1 MSVLA
6 RALRV
11 WRGPEPSLP
20 PDRSR
25 GLPRGT
31 GQWDDSRWARL
42 LLCFLPLGA
51 VGSCQPP
58 EASAEPP
65 ARAPLPP
72 PHPYPLATCRRPVL
86 CLPSPWA
93 QSVLPAAPRPRAQ
106 ASGRQAS
113 CAGVP
118 PQLVAVRAPR
128 GPQVQPCRRRVLRLR
143 SCEWFMCCLAQ
154 QASEKIDRYRAHA
167 AHVFLTLLHAAGPAG
182 PTVPHVPHRG
192 DLEQLFPRYWGS
204 WRPSPAGRQAPP
216 AAAVLQVRG
225 GVCELECAGPGLPP
239 RHPAAGAAL
248 LPLPRAAGAGRVRG
262 RPHGV
267 HGERPP
273 ARLRPGPRGPF
284 REEGRVRGASAR
296 QRVVRTIHW
305 AQAAPG
311 ASQRGA

>member
-6 RALRV
+6 RAPRV

-118 PQLVAVRAPR
+118 PPARGRARAEGPSGAAMPTPCAPASQLRVVHVLPGPAGEREDRPVPRARRPRVPDAAARRRPRRPHRPPRAPPGR
-128 GPQVQPCRRRVLRLR
+128 PGAALPQVLGVLAPVPGR
-143 SCEWFMCCLAQ
+143 
-154 QASEKIDRYRAHA
+154 
-167 AHVFLTLLHAAGPAG
+167 AAGPSSCGGLAG
-182 PTVPHVPHRG
+182 PR
-192 DLEQLFPRYWGS
+192 R
-204 WRPSPAGRQAPP
+204 
-216 AAAVLQVRG
+216 
-225 GVCELECAGPGLPP
+225 
-239 RHPAAGAAL
+239 
-248 LPLPRAAGAGRVRG
+248 
-262 RPHGV
+262 
-267 HGERPP
+267 
-273 ARLRPGPRGPF
+273 RL
-284 REEGRVRGASAR
+284 
-296 QRVVRTIHW
+296 
-305 AQAAPG
+305 
-311 ASQRGA
+311 